1 MNKHTTKRKMKSA
14 RPEAVEPFL
23 DEEMAEDRAH
33 VPTEDDGPA
42 AGDALGLYL
51 QQMAAIPMLNRRQ
64 ELELAQRLERIRR
77 RYRHAALCSWW
88 VVSRVLDTFERGLAG
103 QVNLERSVDVVPSLG
118 LTHEGI
124 RARLPHHLPELRRL
138 MDEGTAAFRHTL
150 TGKAAG
156 RKRARRQGRAL
167 LRQAV
172 RLAEELS
179 PSTELIDGWV
189 QELAALAARADDLAR
204 QVQATPDDPRVRSEL
219 QGAVLQARATPAE
232 LGRLLAVVRRRQALL
247 HQVRRELAQANLR
260 LVVSIAK
267 RYRNKGLAFADL
279 IQEGNSGLMRAV
291 DKFDHRLGFKFGTY
305 ATWWIR
311 QGVTRALADHSR
323 MVRIPCHRIP
333 ILSAIEQ
340 ARGELMVRHGRA
352 PSEEEVAATL
362 GMTVKDLRTLTAVG
376 RAPVSIQEAFG
387 EDDDTWASF
396 LSDEAA
402 PSPGEQADAH
412 LLKER
417 VAEVLRCLAPRDREV
432 VELRFG
438 LIDGQARTLDEV
450 AQVLGITR
458 ERVRQIEGRALDRL
472 RQPGR
477 REQLAGFAE
486 VA

>member
-1 MNKHTTKRKMKSA
+1 MNKHTKRKTKSG

-23 DEEMAEDRAH
+23 DEEWTEEHAH
-33 VPTEDDGPA
+33 VPADGEEPA
-42 AGDALGLYL
+42 AGDALGVYL

-64 ELELAQRLERIRR
+64 ELELTQRLERIRR

-88 VVSRVLDTFERGLAG
+88 VVSRVVETFEHGQAG
-103 QVNLERSVDVVPSLG
+103 QASLERSVDVVPSLG
-118 LTHEGI
+118 LTADGI
-124 RARLPHHLPELRRL
+124 RARLPKHLPQLRRL
-138 MDEGTAAFRHTL
+138 LDEGTAAFRHTL
-150 TGKAAG
+150 SGKAAG
-156 RKRARRQGRAL
+156 RERARHQGRSL

-179 PSTELIDGWV
+179 PSTDLIDGWV
-189 QELAALAARADDLAR
+189 QELAALAARGDDLAR
-204 QVQATPDDPRVRSEL
+204 QAHAAPHDPRVRSEL
-219 QGAVLQARATPAE
+219 QGAILQARATPAD
-232 LGRLLAVVRRRQALL
+232 LGRLLVIVRRRQALL

-279 IQEGNSGLMRAV
+279 IQEGNGGLMRAV
-291 DKFDHRLGFKFGTY
+291 DKFDYRLGFKFGTY

-311 QGVTRALADHSR
+311 QGVTRALADCAR

-333 ILSAIEQ
+333 TLSAIEQ

-352 PSEEEVAATL
+352 PTEEEVAAAL
-362 GMTVKDLRTLTAVG
+362 GMAVKDLRTLTTVG

-396 LSDEAA
+396 LSDEEA
-402 PSPGEQADAH
+402 PSPGEEADAH

-438 LIDGQARTLDEV
+438 LTDGQARTLDEV
-450 AQVLGITR
+450 AAVLGITR

-477 REQLAGFAE
+477 RDRLAGFAE